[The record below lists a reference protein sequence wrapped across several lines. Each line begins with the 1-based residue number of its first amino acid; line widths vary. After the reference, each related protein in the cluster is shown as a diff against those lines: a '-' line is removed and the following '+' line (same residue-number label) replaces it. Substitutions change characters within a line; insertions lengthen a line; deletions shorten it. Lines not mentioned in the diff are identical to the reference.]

1 MLQTHIFSCLTPE
14 ISLDISS
21 VVVTGGIRY
30 EDISIIIILEAIPI
44 QVAVYF
50 ITGAPDIRPRYALW
64 ARA

>member
-30 EDISIIIILEAIPI
+30 EDISIIILEAIPI

-50 ITGAPDIRPRYALW
+50 ITGAPDIRPRHALW
-64 ARA
+64 ATA